1 MSKRNLIIII
11 AAVILTACNSSNRKA
26 DLTGIDFNVEV
37 MRFDSAFWRLDTTD
51 LALAFEKLATDYPN
65 ITYDYLTRVVNFGEP
80 NSPVTHE
87 TYLHFINDTN
97 VQRLYND
104 ALKEYENID
113 DIENELT
120 MAFRRAKYYFPNI
133 ATPNIYTHVSGFNQS
148 IIVGYDFLSLSIDNY
163 LGNDYEIYK
172 KIGIYE
178 YQRMNM
184 HRDKIVSDYLSAWLT
199 AEFPLYSLDKNL
211 LSDIIYRGK
220 IHYIISQLLPETRKE
235 IIIGYTQEQ
244 WEWVTKNE
252 KNMWEML
259 IGSRDLYATD
269 LITRGR
275 YINDGPFTLP
285 FTQESPSRA
294 GIYLGWQIVDSYM
307 RNNPNISIMQLMQ
320 QPNAQIILTESKYRP

>member
-1 MSKRNLIIII
+1 MNKKNIIIII
-11 AAVILTACNSSNRKA
+11 AAIILTACNTSNRKA
-26 DLTGIDFNVEV
+26 DLRGIDFDVNI
-37 MRFDSAFWRLDTTD
+37 MRFDSAFWALDTTN
-51 LALAFEKLATDYPN
+51 LPLAFERLEAEYPN

-80 NSPVTHE
+80 NNPVTHE
-87 TYLHFINDTN
+87 TYLHFVNDTN

-104 ALKEYENID
+104 ALEYYKSID
-113 DIENELT
+113 IHEQDLT

-133 ATPNIYTHVSGFNQS
+133 EIPKIYTHVSGFNQN
-148 IIVGYDFLSLSIDNY
+148 IIIGYDFISLSIDNY
-163 LGNDYEIYK
+163 LGSDYDIYQ

-178 YQRMNM
+178 YQKANM
-184 HRDKIVSDYLSAWLT
+184 CEEKIVPDYLAAWLT

-211 LSDIIYRGK
+211 LADIIYRGK
-220 IHYIISQLLPETRKE
+220 IHYVISQLLPNTPKE
-235 IIIGYTQEQ
+235 VIMGYTPEQ
-244 WEWVTKNE
+244 WSWVKKNE

-259 IGSRDLYATD
+259 MATKNLYATD

-275 YINDGPFTLP
+275 YTNDGPFTLP

-307 RNNPNISIMQLMQ
+307 RNNPSISVMQLMQ